1 MTAVRMILLMT
12 LLTGLLYPAL
22 VTAICQ
28 AVFPRQ
34 ANGSL
39 VERNGRVVGSR
50 LIGQPFTRPEYF
62 HGRPSAAGEGY
73 DAALSGGS
81 NLGMTSRKLVERV
94 RASIDEFQKQNP
106 EHRGPV
112 PADMVTA
119 SGSGLDPHISPAAA
133 RAQAPRV
140 ARARGVSVEQVLLLT
155 RQFTVESA
163 VGVLGDPAVNVLELN
178 LALDQ
183 DFPVRK

>member
-1 MTAVRMILLMT
+1 MTAVRITLLMT
-12 LLTGLLYPAL
+12 VLTGLLYPAL

-39 VERNGRVVGSR
+39 VERHGRVVGSSV
-50 LIGQPFTRPEYF
+50 IGQAFARPEYF
-62 HGRPSAAGEGY
+62 HGRPSAAGDGY

-81 NLGMTSRKLVERV
+81 NLGPTSRKLAERV
-94 RASIDEFQKQNP
+94 KTSVDEFRRNNP

-119 SGSGLDPHISPAAA
+119 SASGLDPHISPAAA

-140 ARARGVSVEQVLLLT
+140 ARTRGVNVEQVLSLAS
-155 RQFTVESA
+155 RFTVEPA
-163 VGVLGDPAVNVLELN
+163 LGVLGDAAVNVLDLN
-178 LALDQ
+178 LALDRE
-183 DFPVRK
+183 FPVRK